1 MHQLQHP
8 PPPAINFPLALLV
21 QQLSLHLVVT
31 SFMPPSYP
39 WPPPK
44 RLASNQQYSRPGYAD
59 LIIQRKPIA
68 RTRINAGSWGDG
80 VAQHIK
86 GGEIGLGVW
95 RESIVAAIV
104 LEIAVIVGVVCI
116 WRVWRRLSGVRRI

>member
-31 SFMPPSYP
+31 SFMLPSYP

-86 GGEIGLGVW
+86 GGEIGLGVFVGFGAA
-95 RESIVAAIV
+95 VAALGGLGLHQV
-104 LEIAVIVGVVCI
+104 WGFGVKASLLQSFS
-116 WRVWRRLSGVRRI
+116 R